1 MITSVYQLFHVC
13 EKINDDQE
21 ARNPYPRIHSMTI
34 TDRKRFPI
42 PAEMMTSVALPA
54 TEEQNQ
60 QAVITPQELYK
71 QGMQDIWERIGQLP
85 KGQDQVVMSQIWWFG
100 KFSASPDPKEFPALA
115 THGFLLEAYV
125 DGRVIWKASSP
136 YLKDFWRIGIDVTLA
151 YGFRLRPYQAFQA
164 SLSASMHMIFR

>member
-1 MITSVYQLFHVC
+1 MIAS
-13 EKINDDQE
+13 
-21 ARNPYPRIHSMTI
+21 AP
-34 TDRKRFPI
+34 
-42 PAEMMTSVALPA
+42 LPDA
-54 TEEQNQ
+54 EEQNQ
-60 QAVITPQELYK
+60 QTVITPQDLYK

-115 THGFLLEAYV
+115 THGFLLEAYI
-125 DGRVIWKASSP
+125 DGQVIWKPSSR

-164 SLSASMHMIFR
+164 SLSASIHMIFR